1 MSKLIRR
8 EVILEQIESVAPN
21 AVPEPTLKLRVAS
34 ALGEP
39 ITTADF
45 DDDLIWL
52 QSRGLIR
59 SMDARLGAEDD
70 DGNPIIRWVL
80 TEAGQAELLR
90 R

>member
-8 EVILEQIESVAPN
+8 ETILEQIELVSPN
-21 AVPEPTLKLRVAS
+21 AVPEPTLKLRVTS
-34 ALGEP
+34 AMGEP
-39 ITTADF
+39 ITEADF

-52 QSRGLIR
+52 QSRGLIKP
-59 SMDARLGAEDD
+59 MPARLGDEDEE
-70 DGNPIIRWVL
+70 GNPIIRWVL